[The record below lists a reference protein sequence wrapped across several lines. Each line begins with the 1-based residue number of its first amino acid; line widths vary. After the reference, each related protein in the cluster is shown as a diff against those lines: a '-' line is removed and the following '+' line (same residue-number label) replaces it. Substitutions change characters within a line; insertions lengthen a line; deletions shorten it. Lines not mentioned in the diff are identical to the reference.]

1 MKEQLLTMF
10 NKAQIGIKIQNM
22 KYFIPELI
30 QNCKNYDYK
39 NEGFIPYYYFKN
51 IYSQICFRE
60 KINLIPEEFNLF
72 ISIMKKNNTNDFYS
86 INSLNYTNLQMT
98 LKNNGKDQLK
108 SKNNKKKN
116 EDKKTNNLNLN
127 EESPKIKQIK
137 SFDNEINEINEIN
150 QDKENSI
157 IINDFLNRVMKTAYE
172 RYKEKMSL
180 KKIHS
185 QNDLLSLKF
194 N

>member
-1 MKEQLLTMF
+1 
-10 NKAQIGIKIQNM
+10 
-22 KYFIPELI
+22 
-30 QNCKNYDYK
+30 
-39 NEGFIPYYYFKN
+39 
-51 IYSQICFRE
+51 
-60 KINLIPEEFNLF
+60 
-72 ISIMKKNNTNDFYS
+72 
-86 INSLNYTNLQMT
+86 MT

-137 SFDNEINEINEIN
+137 SFDNEINEIN

>member
-1 MKEQLLTMF
+1 M
-10 NKAQIGIKIQNM
+10 
-22 KYFIPELI
+22 
-30 QNCKNYDYK
+30 
-39 NEGFIPYYYFKN
+39 N
-51 IYSQICFRE
+51 I
-60 KINLIPEEFNLF
+60 
-72 ISIMKKNNTNDFYS
+72 
-86 INSLNYTNLQMT
+86 
-98 LKNNGKDQLK
+98 KNNGKEKIK
-108 SKNNKKKN
+108 SKKKKKKN